1 VTAPAESRTVRARL
15 LELLMAEVRPEF
27 RAEVFL
33 PDKDSPVFYRG
44 VCVVPACP
52 VAVSH
57 AARGLCEGHYQKW
70 KTAQNA
76 TGVPFEEWMSTE
88 DVRARD
94 RIRRMTVVDACAVDG
109 CNRAVKEHRLCHRH
123 ANQLATR
130 GGRPRLAAFLTV
142 VRYEPTATGERDCDF
157 PDCGRWTD
165 GPASRFCR
173 VHQWRWCSRGK
184 PALDD
189 WLAELGRHGD
199 PRVDFAGLGRQVKL
213 EAQFGMQCRN
223 DEGAK
228 LTPPRVVTRA
238 ITAIRAAGVTSLLD
252 LDDRGWRDR
261 IKPDRN
267 GRTELACRFIVD
279 TRFRLAALL
288 AGDDPWADQY
298 PRDVWDLDLLRVDR
312 NTNRDVRYFRFAG
325 IRQPWLKELVKRW
338 TRWRLARGLSISTLA
353 INLRALE
360 LFAGHLPADIPP
372 QRVDR
377 ERIEAWLAALQV
389 SYPDPSS
396 RGRLIRSLSV
406 FLRDV
411 HRNAWPPGLPPN
423 ALIFEDCP
431 PRKAPR
437 PRWIPERYMR
447 QMEAPEAIAQ
457 FPSDDGRLVLRL
469 LIACGLRLKDARCL
483 PFECLSRDND
493 GAPYLVWVNY
503 KMRRTAFFPIAEDLA
518 AEIAAQQR
526 RVLARFPA
534 GCKWLFPGHQANLT
548 GKRTISDQYWRNH
561 FAIWMGTLR
570 LVNEHGQPVSITA
583 HQFRHTL
590 GTRLINANVP
600 QHVVQQ
606 LLDHMSP
613 EMTAI
618 YAKLHDQTVRQ
629 HWENAVKVNAEGT
642 PVDLDPNHPLADA
655 AWMRLSMVRAKVTLP
670 NGYCGAPIQTDC
682 EFANPC
688 LDCRFFIT
696 SRDFLAQHRRQRD
709 ETVAFIDSAEKA
721 GLSRVAEKNRRT
733 LGKLDTIIGALE
745 TTVPGQVVAGGQVE
759 DLDAAG

>member
-1 VTAPAESRTVRARL
+1 MTAPAESRTVRPRL

-27 RAEVFL
+27 RTEVFL
-33 PDKDSPVFYRG
+33 PDKDNPVFYRG
-44 VCVVPACP
+44 VCLVPACA

-70 KTAQNA
+70 KIAQKC
-76 TGVPFEEWMSTE
+76 TGMPFEEWMSAE
-88 DVRARD
+88 DLRTQDRVRRL
-94 RIRRMTVVDACAVDG
+94 TVVEACAVDG
-109 CNRAVKEHRLCHRH
+109 CNRAVKHHRVCHRH
-123 ANQLATR
+123 ANQLASR
-130 GGRPRLAAFLTV
+130 GGGSKLAAFLAA
-142 VRYEPTATGERDCDF
+142 VRYEPTDSGERDCGF
-157 PDCGRWTD
+157 PDCRRWTD
-165 GPASRFCR
+165 GPTSPFCR
-173 VHQWRWCSRGK
+173 IHQWRWCGRGK
-184 PALDD
+184 PVLED
-189 WLAELGRHGD
+189 WLTELARGGD
-199 PRVDFAGLGRQVKL
+199 PRVTFTGLRRQVKL
-213 EAQFGMQCRN
+213 ELQFGMQCRN

-238 ITAIRAAGVTSLLD
+238 ITAIRAAGVSSLLD
-252 LDDRGWRDR
+252 LDDRGWRNR
-261 IKPDRN
+261 IRPNRN
-267 GRTELACRFIVD
+267 GRTELACRFIID
-279 TRFRLAALL
+279 TRFRLTALL

-312 NTNRDVRYFRFAG
+312 NTNRDVRYFRFSG
-325 IRQPWLKELVKRW
+325 IRQPWLKDLVKRW

-353 INLRALE
+353 INLRAVE
-360 LFAGHLPADIPP
+360 LFAGHLPARIPP
-372 QRVDR
+372 ERVDR
-377 ERIEAWLAALQV
+377 ERIESWLAALQA
-389 SYPDPSS
+389 SYPDPTS
-396 RGRLIRSLSV
+396 RDRLIRSLSV

-411 HRNAWPPGLPPN
+411 HRNGWPPGLPPN
-423 ALIFEDCP
+423 ALIFEDSP

-437 PRWIPERYMR
+437 PRWIPERFMR
-447 QMEAPEAIAQ
+447 QMEAPDAIAQ

-483 PFECLSRDND
+483 PFECVSRDNS

-518 AEIAAQQR
+518 AEITAQQR

-548 GKRTISDQYWRNH
+548 GTRAVSDQYWRNH
-561 FAIWMGTLR
+561 VA
-570 LVNEHGQPVSITA
+570 A

-618 YAKLHDQTVRQ
+618 YARLHDQTVRE
-629 HWENAVKVNAEGT
+629 HWEKATKVNADGT
-642 PVDLDPNHPLADA
+642 SVDLDPDHPLADA

-682 EFANPC
+682 EYANPC

-696 SRDFLAQHRRQRD
+696 TRDFLVQHRRQRD
-709 ETVAFIDSAEKA
+709 ETVAFIGSAETA
-721 GLSRVAEKNRRT
+721 GLSRVVEKNRRT
-733 LGKLDTIIGALE
+733 LGKLDTIIEALE
-745 TTVPGQVVAGGQVE
+745 ATQPGQVVAGGRVE
-759 DLDAAG
+759 ALDAAS